1 MTGAT
6 SDAWHR
12 PGPSEAE
19 RADGPGA
26 KEQAGPSRSDPDR
39 RGHLRRVP
47 APEPLDLRLV
57 PAAVAAWAAAGWA
70 VGHTARASALMA
82 LVLAIA
88 ATTLVPTTRRFQTA
102 RHRADPRPGAEL
114 PGGAARGSVAA
125 SVLLVLLTAA
135 CVLTVAAAAQ
145 HARARDPLTH
155 AVADGAV
162 GTRSS
167 DSTDSTGDTDDTGCV
182 LTATVISAPRVIAS
196 NRSTTVL
203 VELRIHEVNGQ
214 PSQASALVLGGAAW
228 VDVSLGARVRVAGHA
243 QATDPGDAH
252 TAVIGRDAKVEVIGP
267 PDGVLALVGR
277 LREGL
282 ADAVSSSAA
291 APGRPAA
298 APSRTRQDH
307 WPPGS
312 RELVSGVAL
321 GDDHALP
328 QRVKEQMRAVS
339 LTHVTAVSGQHVALV
354 VGLALAALGP
364 VPRRWRA
371 LIGTLLLVALV
382 VLVRPGG
389 SVLRAAVM
397 GGVMLTGVA
406 VGRRSASVPAL
417 CTAVVL
423 LVLLDP
429 WASRNY
435 GFALSVTATAG
446 ILLGARPLQASL
458 SRRLPRWLATALAL
472 PLVAQ
477 AACAPVLV
485 MLQPQVG
492 LWAVPANVLAAPPV
506 PVATV
511 SGLLAALVSPLSPG
525 LARVLAWPALASC
538 AWLAVVA
545 RFCATL
551 PGAVL
556 SWPGGVGGALLLAAC
571 EVAMGLLASRRA
583 WRFLRQNLPSVPPR
597 ARPRAPGRRIVSPP
611 RGRLGPWPHPEP
623 RAAPA
628 VRPQDPPGTR
638 STSRPSSSSAP
649 VRRSSRTGPW
659 RGYWPKHARRTR
671 RRRSPPSRLP
681 PTNPTS

>member
-1 MTGAT
+1 MTGT
-6 SDAWHR
+6 VSDPHDR
-12 PGPSEAE
+12 PTPGRHGPASQ
-19 RADGPGA
+19 GPHSPGA
-26 KEQAGPSRSDPDR
+26 TNQAGPGRSDPDR
-39 RGHLRRVP
+39 KRHLRRAP
-47 APEPLDLRLV
+47 APEPLDLRLA
-57 PAAVAAWAAAGWA
+57 PAAVAAWTAAGWA
-70 VGHTARASALMA
+70 VGHSARASALTALALAVAAAA
-82 LVLAIA
+82 LVPA
-88 ATTLVPTTRRFQTA
+88 TRRFRPA
-102 RHRADPRPGAEL
+102 RHRADPRPGADL

-125 SVLLVLLTAA
+125 SALLVLLTAA
-135 CVLTVAAAAQ
+135 CVLAVTAAAQ
-145 HARARDPLTH
+145 HARALDPLTH
-155 AVADGAV
+155 AASDGTE
-162 GTRSS
+162 GTKGSAS
-167 DSTDSTGDTDDTGCV
+167 V
-182 LTATVISAPRVIAS
+182 LTATVVSSPRVIAS

-203 VELRIHEVNGQ
+203 VELKVHEVNGQ
-214 PSQASALVLGGAAW
+214 PSRASALVLGGAAW
-228 VDVSLGARVRVAGHA
+228 VDVPLGARVRVSGRA
-243 QATDPGDAH
+243 QATEPGDAQ
-252 TAVIGRDAKVEVIGP
+252 TAVIGRDAEVEVTGP

-282 ADAVSSSAA
+282 ADAVGA
-291 APGRPAA
+291 PAA
-298 APSRTRQDH
+298 APVETRRDR

-328 QRVKEQMRAVS
+328 QRVREQMRAVS
-339 LTHVTAVSGQHVALV
+339 LTHLTAVSGQHVALV

-371 LIGTLLLVALV
+371 LIGALLLVALV
-382 VLVRPGG
+382 VIVRPGG

-397 GGVMLTGVA
+397 GAVMLAGVA

-417 CTAVVL
+417 CAAVVL

-429 WASRNY
+429 WASRSY

-446 ILLGARPLQASL
+446 ILLSARPLQTAL
-458 SRRLPRWLATALAL
+458 SRRLPRWLAAALAL

-511 SGLLAALVSPLSPG
+511 SGLLAALTSPLSPG
-525 LARVLAWPALASC
+525 LARLLAWPALVSC

-551 PGAVL
+551 PGAIL
-556 SWPGGVGGALLLAAC
+556 NWPGGVGGAVLLAAV
-571 EVAMGLLASRRA
+571 EAAVGVLVSRRA
-583 WRFLRQNLPSVPPR
+583 RRFLRQSLPLAGPSALV
-597 ARPRAPGRRIVSPP
+597 RRIASPP

-638 STSRPSSSSAP
+638 STSLPSSSSAP

-659 RGYWPKHARRTR
+659 RDCWPRRARRTR
-671 RRRSPPSRLP
+671 RRRSPPLRRP
-681 PTNPTS
+681 PTSPTS